1 MQKRTARFSLSFR
14 VIEKYLFALLVVA
27 AATAVMFFIG
37 RDVLGE
43 GVIALL
49 YLAPISWVTAR
60 WGQGPGILA
69 AVASALAFDFLF
81 IPPFF
86 TFNIGSLE
94 GWLLLG
100 IFLGVAIVVVG
111 RIQHGLSQAQ
121 ASKREATLMY
131 ELSVVLAGAHTREDV
146 TRTLARQLQQFYQ
159 AELIQVSVEGKDGP
173 AVVDIPQGASV
184 AGKPDLV
191 LPIMAAKGMVGEVRM
206 WRNGLSLTPAD
217 DQLLKN
223 LTHLSALALERA
235 DF

>member
-43 GVIALL
+43 GVIALV

-100 IFLGVAIVVVG
+100 IFLTVAIVVVG
-111 RIQHGLSQAQ
+111 RVQYGLSQAQ
-121 ASKREATLMY
+121 ASKREATFMY
-131 ELSVVLAGAHTREDV
+131 ELSAVLAGAHTKEDV
-146 TRTLARQLQQFYQ
+146 ARTLARQLQQFYQ
-159 AELIQVSVEGKDGP
+159 AELTQVSVEGSDSP
-173 AVVDIPQGASV
+173 VVINIPQGISV
-184 AGKPDLV
+184 ERKPDLI
-191 LPIMAAKGMVGEVRM
+191 LPIMTAKGMIGEVRL
-206 WRNGLSLTPAD
+206 WRSGLSLTPAD

-223 LTHLSALALERA
+223 LTHLSALALERV
-235 DF
+235 